1 MRLRGNYNLT
11 NQNLTIMKKLLIL
24 LFGIIS
30 YIIFFITFLYSIG
43 FVGDLIVQKTINTG
57 EAGSYAIIINL
68 SLLTVFALQHS
79 IMARPGFKKWWNTF
93 FGPAMERSIYVL
105 FSSLALILIYWKWQP
120 MTAVIWN
127 IESEN
132 LIIVIKVIFW
142 AGWGIVLISTFLISH
157 FHLMGLQQV
166 FENFKN
172 KTLTNPKFKMN
183 FFYKLVRHPLMLG
196 FIIAFWATPTM
207 TQGHL
212 LFALVTTIY
221 MFVAVKF
228 LEEKDLL
235 KIHGEDYK
243 AYQKSTPMIIPFT
256 KFKKS

>member
-1 MRLRGNYNLT
+1 
-11 NQNLTIMKKLLIL
+11 MKKLLIL

-30 YIIFFITFLYSIG
+30 YIIFFATFLYSIG
-43 FVGDLIVQKTINTG
+43 FVGDFIVPKTINSG

-68 SLLTVFALQHS
+68 VLLTIFALQHS
-79 IMARPGFKKWWNTF
+79 IMARPGFKKWWNTI
-93 FGPAMERSIYVL
+93 FGTAMERSIYVL

-120 MTAVIWN
+120 MTDLIWN
-127 IESEN
+127 IEGEN
-132 LIIVIKVIFW
+132 YVSIIKIIFW
-142 AGWGIVLISTFLISH
+142 VGWGIVLISTFLISH

-172 KTLTNPKFKMN
+172 KTLTDPKFKMI
-183 FFYKLVRHPLMLG
+183 FFHKLVRHPLMLG
-196 FIIAFWATPTM
+196 FVIAFWATPTM

-212 LFALVTTIY
+212 IFALVTTIY

-235 KIHGEDYK
+235 KIHGQDYK
-243 AYQKSTPMIIPFT
+243 DYQKSTPMIIPFT
-256 KFKKS
+256 KFKKK